1 MRSGLADAPR
11 GRGGRVNEG
20 ACGGGSCLLAHP
32 IPVAQIIAKPKG
44 KKAEKQNAMLKAE
57 VDILTKAD
65 HPNV

>member
-1 MRSGLADAPR
+1 M
-11 GRGGRVNEG
+11 NEG
-20 ACGGGSCLLAHP
+20 ARGGGLLLAHP
-32 IPVAQIIAKPKG
+32 IPAAQIIAKPKG

>member
-1 MRSGLADAPR
+1 M
-11 GRGGRVNEG
+11 
-20 ACGGGSCLLAHP
+20 GGGSSSRRTRS
-32 IPVAQIIAKPKG
+32 PVAQIIAKPKG

>member
-1 MRSGLADAPR
+1 MNR
-11 GRGGRVNEG
+11 G
-20 ACGGGSCLLAHP
+20 ACGGGEAP
-32 IPVAQIIAKPKG
+32 AGAPDFVAQIIAKPKG